1 MVPMPVDPTQP
12 IPLYHQVK
20 THLVDEILAGRYR
33 PGDRIPT
40 EHELCERFGI
50 SRTPVHRA
58 LSDLADEGVIL
69 RQRKRGSFVNPHW
82 VRRPALSHELRM
94 VLPEGPWEELATR
107 AADETTSLNIA
118 TVHLDDLRSTLLRR
132 VAEGRAPDLA
142 LVDSVWIAE
151 MAAAGFLWPLEELDA
166 EWVQLDYLADFHV
179 PLHEVNMYR
188 GQTYGVQAEA
198 DIAGVWFRRD
208 HLDMT
213 GCDPPADWSA
223 LVEAASEVRSALGPG
238 HTAIV
243 LPGGPRAGEATTYCL
258 LALLASN
265 GVRMM
270 TDEAVVLDDPRTVAT
285 LRWLRDL
292 VTRGLIPVDVVGF
305 DRDRPAQMLG
315 SGAATFMFGGSYQ
328 AGLLADL
335 VGTDIASVLDE
346 FGFIPVP
353 AGPDGAKAVLAG
365 GMAYVILRQGE
376 RPKEAMGFLEQL
388 LSDDPLSDLAE
399 RTGQIPPR
407 VGASDKAGHGIPL
420 VAETSRMLE
429 YAVVRPPIVEHAR
442 VSSQLQN
449 MLTSVL
455 TGTLGPATAA
465 ERTAEFIGAITG
477 RPVVYRVRTD
487 SG

>member
-1 MVPMPVDPTQP
+1 MPVDASQP

-20 THLVDEILAGRYR
+20 THLVDAILAGDYR

-58 LSDLADEGVIL
+58 LSELADEGVIL

-82 VRRPALSHELRM
+82 ARRSELSHELRM
-94 VLPEGPWEELATR
+94 VLPEGPWADLAIR
-107 AADETTSLNIA
+107 AADATTSLNTA
-118 TVHLDDLRSTLLRR
+118 TVPLDDLRSTLLRR

-166 EWVQLDYLADFHV
+166 DWVELDYLADFHS
-179 PLHEVNMYR
+179 PLHEVTVFQ

-198 DIAGVWFRRD
+198 DIAGLWFRRD
-208 HLDMT
+208 HLAEI
-213 GCDPPADWSA
+213 GSDPPSDWVELA
-223 LVEAASEVRSALGPG
+223 EAASKVGELFGPR
-238 HTAIV
+238 HMPIV
-243 LPGGPRAGEATTYCL
+243 LPGGVRAGEATTYCL

-265 GVRMM
+265 GARMV
-270 TDEAVVLDDPRTVAT
+270 TDNGVVLDEPRTVST

-292 VTRGLIPVDVVGF
+292 VARGLIPVDVVGF
-305 DRDRPAQMLG
+305 DRDRPAHVLG
-315 SGAATFMFGGSYQ
+315 SGEATFMFGGSYQ
-328 AGLLADL
+328 ASLLANL
-335 VGTDIASVLDE
+335 VGADINTVTDE

-376 RPKEAMGFLEQL
+376 RPKEAMGFLEHL
-388 LSDDPLSDLAE
+388 LSSGPLSDLAR

-407 VGASDKAGHGIPL
+407 IGVSGEAGEDIPL
-420 VAETSRMLE
+420 IAETSRMLD

-442 VSSQLQN
+442 VSTQLQN

-455 TGTLGPATAA
+455 TGTLRAGTAA

-477 RPVVYRVRTD
+477 RPVVYRGRD
-487 SG
+487 R